1 MNSIRSAS
9 VVAFALIATSAAS
22 AGVVDITY
30 SGIASGSWL
39 SGIYAGQSFSGK
51 AFSIHSSYL
60 TDAIT
65 TYSQGYK
72 ATNGAADVTVEGY
85 GNFAVTSST
94 GNFAAN
100 VQSRAGFSV
109 IGQSDVLSFG
119 NGALSSWNMQSNIG
133 PITGTGVFN
142 TQGIF
147 TTAGAIRFSGSTTV
161 TFTATAVPAPG
172 AVALIGLAGLA
183 GSRRRRA

>member
-1 MNSIRSAS
+1 MNSIRCAS

-39 SGIYAGQSFSGK
+39 TGIYAGQTFTNK

-72 ATNGAADVTVEGY
+72 ATNGAADVTVDDWTTWTRSPRRWPGPLATKVPKDH
-85 GNFAVTSST
+85 GHRS
-94 GNFAAN
+94 G
-100 VQSRAGFSV
+100 VQLPGVSAQFGIPEARVKVV
-109 IGQSDVLSFG
+109 IGNVSEPV
-119 NGALSSWNMQSNIG
+119 
-133 PITGTGVFN
+133 
-142 TQGIF
+142 
-147 TTAGAIRFSGSTTV
+147 R
-161 TFTATAVPAPG
+161 AT
-172 AVALIGLAGLA
+172 
-183 GSRRRRA
+183 